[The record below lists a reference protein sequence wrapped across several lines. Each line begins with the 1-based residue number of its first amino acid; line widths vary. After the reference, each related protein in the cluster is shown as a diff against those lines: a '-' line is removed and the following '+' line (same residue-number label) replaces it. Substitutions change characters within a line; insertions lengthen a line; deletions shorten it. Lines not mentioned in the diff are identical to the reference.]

1 LEGQGEAQSG
11 GELLSALVRLSTERI
26 LQEALEQEQTEAL
39 GRARYERRA
48 GSQGYRNGYENGTL
62 KTAEG
67 VLRLQVPQISGRP
80 ESVRSQLWSGLAN
93 TSEVLKT

>member
-1 LEGQGEAQSG
+1 MS
-11 GELLSALVRLSTERI
+11 LS
-26 LQEALEQEQTEAL
+26 
-39 GRARYERRA
+39 Y
-48 GSQGYRNGYENGTL
+48 YENGTL